1 MIYTI
6 WRRKVTNTYIAGRN
20 NVENE
25 EGRNG
30 RSVSHINGKLVYR
43 QGKQK
48 LCTCVGLFLSGATV
62 QYISDKSLKLVS
74 R

>member
-48 LCTCVGLFLSGATV
+48 LCTCVGLFLSGTTA
-62 QYISDKSLKLVS
+62 QYISDKNLKLVS

>member
-48 LCTCVGLFLSGATV
+48 LCTCVGLFLTGTTV
-62 QYISDKSLKLVS
+62 QYISDKGLKLVS